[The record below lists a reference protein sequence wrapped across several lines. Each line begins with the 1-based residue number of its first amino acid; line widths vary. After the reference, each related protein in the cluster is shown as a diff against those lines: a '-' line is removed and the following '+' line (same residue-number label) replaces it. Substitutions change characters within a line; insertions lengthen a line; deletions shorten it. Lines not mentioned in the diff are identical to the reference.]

1 MTSIR
6 PFPAALLVASF
17 VGLCLPPSPA
27 GAQYEGFA
35 GEASVVVVEVPVTV
49 VHRGEP
55 VEGLEVGDFALF
67 DRGERQEIRSFEVL
81 RVDPGAS
88 AAGGEG
94 AAGVTETETAA
105 TPALAARRN
114 FLFLFDLAYAD
125 SRSLAGAA
133 SAMEELLTRGL
144 AADDRAGVGFFSA
157 PRGFQWVVGLTDRHD
172 EVARALKVLR
182 AVIASDPGRT
192 RELLAGWAP
201 AAATEPPGA
210 TPDREALIAEAGLSW
225 HNRNATGWPTTSI
238 LRGFVRGLSRIAEET
253 AGLDGRKYLV
263 HLSYGLP
270 DWLVSGRSS
279 ERARVLGLL
288 QRLKRSCRE
297 SGWAIQSVNLAGL
310 GWGRDSLFMMAE
322 DTGGQLFTNSN
333 DVGTLVR
340 EMEVMTRVTYLLTF
354 QPEDLQPDGA
364 FHRLKVEV
372 DGLPRG
378 ARVVHRPGYY
388 APEGN

>member
-1 MTSIR
+1 MTSVP
-6 PFPAALLVASF
+6 PFPAALLVASVLAVLLF
-17 VGLCLPPSPA
+17 HSPA
-27 GAQYEGFA
+27 GAQYESFA
-35 GEASVVVVEVPVTV
+35 EEASVVVVEVPVTV

-55 VEGLEVGDFALF
+55 VEGLEAGDFALF

-81 RVDPGAS
+81 RVDPGAPE
-88 AAGGEG
+88 ADGEG
-94 AAGVTETETAA
+94 AGGTEEGAEPAA

-133 SAMEELLTRGL
+133 SALEELLARGL
-144 AADDRAGVGFFSA
+144 APDDRAGVGFFSA

-172 EVARALKVLR
+172 EVARALEVLR
-182 AVIASDPGRT
+182 AVIASDPDRT

-210 TPDREALIAEAGLSW
+210 TPDREALMAEAGLSW

-238 LRGFVRGLSRIAEET
+238 LRHFVRGLGRIAEAT

-333 DVGTLVR
+333 DVGLLVR
-340 EMEVMTRVTYLLTF
+340 EMEALTRVTYLLTF
-354 QPEDLQPDGA
+354 QPEDLEADGA

-388 APEGN
+388 APE